1 MKRTLIAILL
11 ALALV
16 VIPVSSA
23 LAATDADVQV
33 TAKPGKISISVAPT
47 SYTFNDVTI
56 DSTPST
62 AVDFF
67 TVTNKCGVESDN
79 TIMVTSG
86 TWTGGATPWAHADDG
101 NAGADTVALLAN
113 ANDGGGWGSNDVIVK
128 TTPEN
133 LALGIVKKTDWK
145 FGLMMLAP
153 SDISDFGD
161 KVNTVRITAAE
172 STVPGPG

>member
-1 MKRTLIAILL
+1 MRKTLIAILL

-62 AVDFF
+62 AENFF
-67 TVTNKCGVESDN
+67 AVTNKCGVESDN
-79 TIMVTSG
+79 TIMVVNP
-86 TWTGGATPWAHADDG
+86 TWTGGATAWTHADDG
-101 NAGADTVALLAN
+101 NAGDDIVALLAN
-113 ANDGGGWGSNDVIVK
+113 QDGTWGTGDVIV
-128 TTPEN
+128 TTGGAD
-133 LALGIVKKTDWK
+133 LALDIVKKADWN

-172 STVPGPG
+172 STMPGPG

>member
-1 MKRTLIAILL
+1 VRKTLIAILL

-62 AVDFF
+62 AENFF
-67 TVTNKCGVESDN
+67 AVTNKCGVESDN
-79 TIMVTSG
+79 TIMVVNP
-86 TWTGGATPWAHADDG
+86 TWTGGATAWTHADDG
-101 NAGADTVALLAN
+101 NAGDDIVALLAN
-113 ANDGGGWGSNDVIVK
+113 QDGTWGTGDVIV
-128 TTPEN
+128 TTGGAD
-133 LALGIVKKTDWK
+133 LALDIVKKADWN

-172 STVPGPG
+172 STMPGPG